1 MHLHL
6 YLYICVSCTYM
17 CIQNVQLHVHT
28 LWLHSGSSSS
38 SHKLDMNNN
47 GESANYD
54 MQTPSAAQPLIKLPH
69 RARSWRGLLC
79 AYSSR
84 DLGRTL
90 HSITTLSFA
99 LAVAQYTGQGPARD
113 ISSACQI
120 QVATVEGPPVLKM
133 LCCSLDWLQQCV
145 LCSLQNLVTLH
156 QPW

>member
-1 MHLHL
+1 MCMHTYTPTCVPTYMHMHLYL

-54 MQTPSAAQPLIKLPH
+54 MQTPSASQPLIKLPH

-79 AYSSR
+79 VYSSR

-99 LAVAQYTGQGPARD
+99 LAVAQYTGLGPARD
-113 ISSACQI
+113 ISSAWFRFPD
-120 QVATVEGPPVLKM
+120 TL
-133 LCCSLDWLQQCV
+133 S
-145 LCSLQNLVTLH
+145 SVTF
-156 QPW
+156 PNSSCNC